1 MFKIIF
7 LSLVLFLYTGCFW
20 DNGGKSIGNVTA
32 PENCSMTNQNK
43 YVYDVMHDS
52 YLWYDKVP
60 LLDYTE
66 SKYSSP
72 AILLEDLKYKK
83 YDKWSFVTTVAYYN
97 QYFEEGTFIGYG
109 FSYSLTDENRSAV
122 IHYVYEGSPA
132 YKGGIRR
139 GHKIVAVN
147 DVNISSL
154 VSLEVFDYA
163 FGSSKEGV
171 IREFKV
177 QRYDGSYFDVNLS
190 KTLVNMNTVLHKS
203 IITQDQ
209 VKIGYLVFN
218 SFIQP
223 AIDELESAFEYFKEN
238 NVTDMILDLRYNGG
252 GRVNVANE
260 LATLIGGEHVY
271 GKEMQ
276 RFIHNDKYSSSN
288 SSEKYGS
295 FKENALNIT
304 KLYVITTS
312 DTCSASEM
320 VINALRA
327 SNTGM
332 QVVTIGDKT
341 CGKPVGMYGH
351 DFCDKHI
358 APIEFSIQNSDG
370 YGEYFDGI
378 KTECS
383 VLDDVSRDFGDVS
396 ESMLKETLSFIKTG
410 SCNKSR
416 SINIQKRYIN
426 PLRGFEREVGA
437 I

>member
-1 MFKIIF
+1 MFKI
-7 LSLVLFLYTGCFW
+7 LSLSLLLFFYTGCFL
-20 DNGGKSIGNVTA
+20 DDDSKSIGNVTA
-32 PENCSMTNQNK
+32 PEDCSMAKQNK

-60 LLDYTE
+60 VVDYTE

-72 AILLEDLKYKK
+72 AILLEDLKYKV
-83 YDKWSFVTTVAYYN
+83 YDRWSFVTTVEYYN

-109 FSYSLTDENRSAV
+109 LSYSLTDENSSAI
-122 IHYVYEGSPA
+122 IHYVYKDSPA
-132 YKGGIRR
+132 YKGGIKR
-139 GHKIVAVN
+139 GYKIVAVN
-147 DVNISSL
+147 DVNVSSL
-154 VSLEVFDYA
+154 VALDVFDYA
-163 FGSSKEGV
+163 FGASQKGV
-171 IREFKV
+171 TREFKI
-177 QRYDGSYFDVNLS
+177 QRYDGSYFDVNIT
-190 KTLVNMNTVLHKS
+190 KTLVSMDTVLHKS
-203 IITQDQ
+203 IIIQDQ
-209 VKIGYLVFN
+209 KKIGYLVFK
-218 SFIQP
+218 SFIEP
-223 AIDELESAFEYFKEN
+223 ALDELNSAFSYFKEN
-238 NVTDMILDLRYNGG
+238 NVTDMVLDLRYNGG

-304 KLYVITTS
+304 KLYVITTN

-358 APIEFSIQNSDG
+358 APIEFAIQNSDG
-370 YGEYFDGI
+370 YGDYFDGI
-378 KTECS
+378 KAECS
-383 VLDDVSRDFGDVS
+383 AEDDVSRDFGDIN
-396 ESMLKETLSFIKTG
+396 ESMLNEALNYIKTG
-410 SCNKSR
+410 SCKQSR
-416 SINIQKRYIN
+416 SINNKKRYIN
-426 PLRGFEREVGA
+426 PLQGFEREIGA

>member
-1 MFKIIF
+1 MFKILSITFF
-7 LSLVLFLYTGCFW
+7 LFFYSGCFF
-20 DNGGKSIGNVTA
+20 DSGSNSIGNVIA
-32 PENCSMTNQNK
+32 PENCTLTNQNK

-52 YLWYDKVP
+52 YLWYDHVP
-60 LLDYTE
+60 NLDYSD
-66 SKYSSP
+66 SKYISP
-72 AILLEDLKYKK
+72 DILLEDLKYKK
-83 YDKWSFVTTVAYYN
+83 YDKWSFVTTISYYN
-97 QYFEEGTFIGYG
+97 QYFEEGKYTGYG
-109 FSYSLTDENRSAV
+109 LSYSLTDENTSAV
-122 IHYVYEGSPA
+122 INYVYKGSPA
-132 YKGGIRR
+132 DLGGIQR
-139 GHKIVAVN
+139 GYKIVAVN

-154 VSLEVFDYA
+154 ISLEVFDYA
-163 FGSSKEGV
+163 FGKSEIGV
-171 IREFKV
+171 NRKFKL
-177 QRYDGSYFDVNLS
+177 QRYDGSFFDVNLS
-190 KTLVNMNTVLHKS
+190 KTIVTMNTVFYKS

-209 VKIGYLVFN
+209 KKIGYLVFN

-223 AIDELESAFEYFKEN
+223 ALDELNSAFRYFKDN
-238 NVTDMILDLRYNGG
+238 NITDFILDLRYNGG
-252 GRVNVANE
+252 GRVSVANE
-260 LATLIGGEHVY
+260 LATLIGGNHVY

-276 RFIHNDKYSSSN
+276 RFTHNDKYSSSD

-312 DTCSASEM
+312 DTCSASEL

-332 QVVTIGDKT
+332 EVITIGEKT

-358 APIEFSIQNSDG
+358 SPIEFSIQNSDG

-378 KTECS
+378 STDCIVS
-383 VLDDVSRDFGDVS
+383 DDVSRDFGDIN
-396 ESMLKETLSFIKTG
+396 ESMLKETLNFIKTG
-410 SCNKSR
+410 SCRESR
-416 SINIQKRYIN
+416 TLRDQKRYIN